1 LTDYKEKQAHP
12 SIKYTRTRKVRA
24 TPELMQERRLVMGL
38 RNDPHAGVFRQLRT
52 NILKQMREKGWTS
65 IAVVA
70 PTAACG
76 KTFVTANL
84 AIAIAM
90 EVNQTV
96 LIVDADLR
104 NPRVGWQFGL
114 DVEKGL
120 LDYLHS
126 EVPVEDMLVNPG
138 FDRLVVLPGR
148 HTTNESSELLSLP
161 KMNSLVDELKN
172 RYQSRI
178 ILFDLPPLLSSD
190 DAVLFMHQFDAAILV
205 VEDGNTTPDEV
216 RRSLSILEETNLAG
230 MVLNKA
236 KKATS
241 TCYQYP
247 TDS

>member
-1 LTDYKEKQAHP
+1 MTINIEPHQAFP
-12 SIKYTRTRKVRA
+12 AIQYTRTRKVLA
-24 TPELMQERRLVMGL
+24 TPAIMRERRLVMGL
-38 RNDPHAGVFRQLRT
+38 RNDPHADVFRQLRT
-52 NILKQMREKGWTS
+52 NVLKQMREKDWTS
-65 IAVVA
+65 IAIVA

-126 EVPVEDMLVNPG
+126 EIPVEDMLINPG

-148 HTTNESSELLSLP
+148 HTTNASSELLSLP
-161 KMNSLVDELKN
+161 KMNSLVDELKS

-190 DAVLFMHQFDAAILV
+190 DAVLFMNQFDAALLV
-205 VEDGNTTPDEV
+205 VEEGKTTPDEV
-216 RRSLSILEETNLAG
+216 SRSLSILDETNLAG
-230 MVLNKA
+230 MVLNKSRG
-236 KKATS
+236 KATNP
-241 TCYQYP
+241 YKYP
-247 TDS
+247 ID